1 MRKILY
7 RAKSVEKDNL
17 GEWVYGD
24 LIHHNEEAFYILP
37 QNREYS
43 ELYKHGI
50 LVDKNTIG
58 QFIGIYDVSRKEI
71 YEGDVIQ
78 FLMGTYTVKWSLS
91 NLSFRMEQWINEEEG
106 VKEIVSFM
114 LTPHHEHKLTIVGN
128 IHDDLEKK

>member
-7 RAKSVEKDNL
+7 RAKSLEKDNL

-50 LVDKNTIG
+50 LIDENTIG
-58 QFIGIYDVSRKEI
+58 QFIGIYDVNRKEV
-71 YEGDVIQ
+71 YEGDIITI
-78 FLMGTYTVKWSLS
+78 L
-91 NLSFRMEQWINEEEG
+91 
-106 VKEIVSFM
+106 IV
-114 LTPHHEHKLTIVGN
+114 V
-128 IHDDLEKK
+128 